1 MDGWM
6 VDREVYK
13 GRKVVNKEWTK
24 AKSAET
30 GFAVHFSCGDNLSFR
45 LWLWQY
51 FTYVYIFVLSVFCLA
66 GMMQPFCG

>member
-1 MDGWM
+1 MGEVMDGWM

-30 GFAVHFSCGDNLSFR
+30 GFAVHLSCRDDLS
-45 LWLWQY
+45 WQC